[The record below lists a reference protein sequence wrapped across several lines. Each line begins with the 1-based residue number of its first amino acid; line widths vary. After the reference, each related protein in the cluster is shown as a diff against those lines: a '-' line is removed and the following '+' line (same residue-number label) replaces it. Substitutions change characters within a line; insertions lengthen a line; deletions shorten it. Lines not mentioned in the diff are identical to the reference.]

1 MPFARVLGAKK
12 AKQTGSTGS
21 TERRHDGLTLDLE
34 CPFAQ
39 ILRGSLR
46 KSIEMSG
53 SMEDFNSRPQYNAFP
68 QLDCGNLEEADS
80 LTELRKQV
88 TVYRSLTI
96 TNRSQDIPPL
106 TTYDPP
112 GGK

>member
-1 MPFARVLGAKK
+1 
-12 AKQTGSTGS
+12 
-21 TERRHDGLTLDLE
+21 
-34 CPFAQ
+34 
-39 ILRGSLR
+39 
-46 KSIEMSG
+46 MSG

-106 TTYDPP
+106 TTYDPL